1 MDQLNQILDVC
12 GTPDDETLSRIG
24 SERAI
29 MYIRSLPYTPKKP
42 WAGLFPDVTPEGT
55 ISSSP
60 ITPLTRT
67 PFPALDL
74 LDKFLQFDPARR
86 ITVEEALQH
95 PWLDAYHE
103 PEEEISHTH
112 IFDFSF
118 ESISS
123 IDEMKRVIAQEINDF
138 KAAQV
143 PPQRVPPL
151 SLDP

>member
-1 MDQLNQILDVC
+1 MPC
-12 GTPDDETLSRIG
+12 T
-24 SERAI
+24 
-29 MYIRSLPYTPKKP
+29 
-42 WAGLFPDVTPEGT
+42 
-55 ISSSP
+55 
-60 ITPLTRT
+60 
-67 PFPALDL
+67 ALDL

-86 ITVEEALQH
+86 ITVEEALEH

-112 IFDFSF
+112 TFDFSF

-123 IDEMKRVIAQEINDF
+123 IDEMKRVIAQEIADF

-143 PPQRVPPL
+143 PSLRVPPL